1 MISKLKEKFKPSLLK
16 NQSEKKSETF
26 FVGKVLVV
34 DDVTVNRYILKKYI
48 EKVRP
53 DIQIYEASNGLTAI
67 EMHQKYNVDMIFLD
81 LVMSGMGG
89 IEVAKI
95 IKETDYNVKI
105 IGCTG
110 NIEKEVIKKCFE
122 VGMIKVLGK
131 PINKIDIE
139 YILNGNNESIYD

>member
-1 MISKLKEKFKPSLLK
+1 MINRFKDTFKLSIPKNKKEKKID
-16 NQSEKKSETF
+16 F
-26 FVGKVLVV
+26 FVKKVLVV

-53 DIQIYEASNGLTAI
+53 DIQIFEANNGLTAI
-67 EMHQKYNVDMIFLD
+67 ELHTKHNVDIIFLD

-95 IKETDYNVKI
+95 IKQNDSNVKI

-122 VGMIKVLGK
+122 VGMIKILGK
-131 PINKIDIE
+131 PINKTDIE
-139 YILNGNNESIYD
+139 YLLNGSYESIYD